1 MADPVVDARALEA
14 HPLALAE
21 EARPSSVTVRDLAR
35 SFLVRS
41 HEEYERAGGVLRTVK
56 GEWKRLDDL
65 RKAWTGPLYNVQ
77 RSINGAFAGP
87 LGALAEAEQALK
99 TSMAAFD
106 AAQEEARRAAVTETP
121 GASPVPFMP
130 EAEGVSVRVR
140 RAFRI
145 VDPDAVPRQFCSPD
159 ENLIK
164 AHLAAGGVEAIK
176 GVEFFDERIVSARA
190 VTRG

>member
-1 MADPVVDARALEA
+1 MPPDVKALES

-56 GEWKRLDDL
+56 AEWKRLDDL
-65 RKAWTGPLYNVQ
+65 RKSWTGPLYSVQ

-87 LGALAEAEQALK
+87 LGALAEAEQSLK
-99 TSMAAFD
+99 ASMAAFD
-106 AAQEEARRAAVTETP
+106 QAQEEARRLAVTETP
-121 GASPVPFMP
+121 GASPVPFLP

-159 ENLIK
+159 PDLIR

-176 GVEFFDERIVSARA
+176 GVEFFDERIVSVRA
-190 VTRG
+190 GGK